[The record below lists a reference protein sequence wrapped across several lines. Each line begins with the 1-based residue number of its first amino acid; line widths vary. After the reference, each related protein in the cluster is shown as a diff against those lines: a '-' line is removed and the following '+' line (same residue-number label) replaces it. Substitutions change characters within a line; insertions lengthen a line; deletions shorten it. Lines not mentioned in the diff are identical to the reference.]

1 MEYDFNANESGND
14 INDQSAESE
23 GDSITIDNND
33 YEDYSD
39 EESPEKQEQEEKQ
52 GSQAKTKKNPTQHS
66 QKSKKKNIRGQKSQN
81 SQQIEKV
88 RKKENQA
95 SNHDEEYQDDEDG
108 PLKAELQEKL
118 QKVFLN
124 YSKFNIQEEN
134 FILSHQYFMK
144 MMRDCGLLR
153 EKYEKPREDTLTAEQ
168 IDITLKKVCP
178 KSASLNTQQFI
189 DFFVTLAQRLYPNDF
204 NKAPRLTV
212 SRIVGQF
219 LDPIVEYINE
229 DNEGKFRY
237 NKVEQSILNTAAE
250 GVDEKTEKIMKRM
263 YPGLLNAYKLYF
275 PQEYNYKGITKEKII
290 KESLKSLT
298 NFNID
303 FDLCTPF
310 LTREKLAIY
319 YNCIYLLKEKNLV
332 FKDKKRKNEGENEEE
347 EEEENEEGKIFT
359 FDKFAFY
366 LLCLANDVIPE
377 DQFPKQWEKVSRLI
391 KYLSDSN
398 GEETMIKKFGAK
410 ITDDKGIYL
419 DDQLINELIKEEE
432 EAKRLQK
439 QKESPDGVLSE
450 EEKMI
455 VQKVFL
461 AHANKDKMTQGK
473 LTITPYFNVLKD
485 LGIFDIE
492 KENGELVN
500 RKDAEMALTQV
511 SRKKNVNKIPN
522 GSYRNYNALERNI
535 NKVISKLDYDMFI
548 TSLQELSLRIYPSL
562 KKNEAFEKLMHEQI
576 NISNL
581 DVDSDNDKI
590 IETYNNIIQM
600 GENDFITILNEFKPI
615 FKEIFDNYKDLHK
628 NTISWQNYLIFCKDF
643 NVISNTLNLTDCNAI
658 FSGLSKKYTQ
668 EKGIPDTGLIDFNYF
683 FYSIGIFALKADN
696 GEEDENNLI
705 SLLLAMQPSCG
716 IQNPRDNGKGMYI
729 TYQNKF
735 RDKLRELKKIY
746 PSYFNN
752 GEPDEIKVTS
762 FNKIFSM

>member
-1 MEYDFNANESGND
+1 MDYDLKSSGND
-14 INDQSAESE
+14 QSLESE

-33 YEDYSD
+33 YDEYS
-39 EESPEKQEQEEKQ
+39 EEFDMEENQNQE
-52 GSQAKTKKNPTQHS
+52 GKNKS
-66 QKSKKKNIRGQKSQN
+66 KNNQKSKKKNKKN
-81 SQQIEKV
+81 KNNNLQIG
-88 RKKENQA
+88 N
-95 SNHDEEYQDDEDG
+95 EEDDYQDEDE
-108 PLKAELQEKL
+108 PLRAELQEKL
-118 QKVFLN
+118 NKVFLN
-124 YSKFNIQEEN
+124 YAKFNIQEEN

-153 EKYEKPREDTLTAEQ
+153 EKYEKLKENTLTAEQ

-204 NKAPRLTV
+204 NKAPRNTV
-212 SRIVGQF
+212 TQIVDHF

-229 DNEGKFRY
+229 DQEGKFRY
-237 NKVEQSILNTAAE
+237 NKVEQSILATAEE
-250 GVDEKTEKIMKRM
+250 GIDEKTEKILKSI

-275 PQEYNYKGITKEKII
+275 PQEYNYKGIPKEKII

-319 YNCIYLLKEKNLV
+319 YNCIYLLDHKNLV
-332 FKDKKRKNEGENEEE
+332 FKDKKKKNEENNEEGENEES
-347 EEEENEEGKIFT
+347 EGKIFT

-377 DQFPKQWEKVSRLI
+377 DQFPIQWQKVSRLI

-419 DDQLINELIKEEE
+419 DDQLIKELIKEDE
-432 EAKRLQK
+432 EAKRLQIE
-439 QKESPDGVLSE
+439 KENPDGVLSYD
-450 EEKMI
+450 EKNLVEKI
-455 VQKVFL
+455 FL
-461 AHANKDKMTQGK
+461 THANKDKMTQGK
-473 LTITPYFNVLKD
+473 LTITPYFNILKD

-511 SRKKNVNKIPN
+511 SRKKNINRVPN
-522 GSYRNYNALERNI
+522 STYRSHNSLEKNI
-535 NKVISKLDYDMFI
+535 NKVISKLDFDMFI

-562 KKNEAFEKLMHEQI
+562 KKNEAFDKLMHEQVK
-576 NISNL
+576 ISNL
-581 DVDSDNDKI
+581 EIDSDNDKI
-590 IETYNNIIQM
+590 IETYNEIIQRS
-600 GENDFITILNEFKPI
+600 ETQNDFTDILDEFKPI

-628 NTISWQNYLIFCKDF
+628 DTMSWQNYLIFCKDF
-643 NVISNTLNLTDCNAI
+643 NLISNSLNLTDCNAV
-658 FSGLSKKYTQ
+658 FNGLSKKYTSD
-668 EKGIPDTGLIDFNYF
+668 KGIPDTGLIDFNYF
-683 FYSIGIFALKADN
+683 FYSIAIYALKANN

-705 SLLLAMQPSCG
+705 SILLAMQPSSG
-716 IQNPRDNGKGMYI
+716 IQKPRDNGKGMYI

-735 RDKLRELKKIY
+735 RDKLRTLKKIY

-752 GEPDEIKVTS
+752 GEPDEIKITS
-762 FNKIFSM
+762 FNKLFSI

>member
-1 MEYDFNANESGND
+1 MDYDSNANESGND
-14 INDQSAESE
+14 QSLESE

-39 EESPEKQEQEEKQ
+39 EILSEENQKQ
-52 GSQAKTKKNPTQHS
+52 GGQA
-66 QKSKKKNIRGQKSQN
+66 KSKKNQKGQKKKSNAQKNKN
-81 SQQIEKV
+81 SITQKNNRIMQDK
-88 RKKENQA
+88 
-95 SNHDEEYQDDEDG
+95 DDDDYQDEDE

-118 QKVFLN
+118 YKVFLN

-153 EKYEKPREDTLTAEQ
+153 EKYEKPKENTLTAEQ

-178 KSASLNTQQFI
+178 KSASLNLQQFI

-204 NKAPRLTV
+204 NKAPRNTV
-212 SRIVGQF
+212 TQIVGHF
-219 LDPIVEYINE
+219 LDPIVEYINL
-229 DNEGKFRY
+229 DQEGKFRY
-237 NKVEQSILNTAAE
+237 NKVEQSILSTVDE
-250 GVDEKTEKIMKRM
+250 GVDEKTEKIMKSI

-275 PQEYNYKGITKEKII
+275 PQEYNYKGIPKEKII

-310 LTREKLAIY
+310 LTREKLAVY

-332 FKDKKRKNEGENEEE
+332 FKDKKKKNDNENNEEVNE
-347 EEEENEEGKIFT
+347 EEEGKIFT

-366 LLCLANDVIPE
+366 LLCLANDVIPD
-377 DQFPKQWEKVSRLI
+377 DQFPKQWQKVSRLI

-419 DDQLINELIKEEE
+419 DDQLIKELIKEDE
-432 EAKRLQK
+432 EAKRLQIE
-439 QKESPDGVLSE
+439 KENPDGVLSD
-450 EEKMI
+450 EEKNI
-455 VQKVFL
+455 IEKIFL
-461 AHANKDKMTQGK
+461 SQANKDKMTQGK
-473 LTITPYFNVLKD
+473 LTITPYFNILKD

-511 SRKKNVNKIPN
+511 SRKKNINNGPN
-522 GSYRNYNALERNI
+522 STYRSHNSLEKNI
-535 NKVISKLDYDMFI
+535 NKVISKLDFDMFI

-576 NISNL
+576 NISGL
-581 DVDSDNDKI
+581 DINSDNDKI
-590 IETYNNIIQM
+590 IEIYNEIIQR
-600 GENDFITILNEFKPI
+600 GESENDFTDILNEFKPI
-615 FKEIFDNYKDLHK
+615 FKEIFDNYKDMHK
-628 NTISWQNYLIFCKDF
+628 DTISWQNYLIFCKDF
-643 NVISNTLNLTDCNAI
+643 NVISNNINLTDCNLV
-658 FSGLSKKYTQ
+658 FNGLSKKYT
-668 EKGIPDTGLIDFNYF
+668 KDKAIPDTGLIDFNYF
-683 FYSIGIFALKADN
+683 FYSIGIFALQANN

-705 SLLLAMQPSCG
+705 SLLLAMQPSIG
-716 IQNPRDNGKGMYI
+716 IQRPRDNGKGMYI

-746 PSYFNN
+746 PSYFNK
-752 GEPDEIKVTS
+752 GEPYEIKITS